1 MEIELRLYGGF
12 AQAAGTEVVRVRFD
26 GETLGALI
34 AEIRRRWPKMGE
46 LLDSSW
52 MGSAVLVLNGG
63 ALEEPDLATKLKDG
77 DALSIMPFV
86 AGG

>member
-34 AEIRRRWPKMGE
+34 ADIRRRWPKMGE

-52 MGSAVLVLNGG
+52 MGSAVVVHNGA
-63 ALEEPDLATKLKDG
+63 ALEPADPDTKLKDG
-77 DALSIMPFV
+77 DSLSIMPFV